1 MHALPWN
8 RPAMYVLKKSGHMEA
23 ISSSTVQRWQ
33 EYAERFQK
41 QEQVNLTAIKEARD
55 ELKQVQTMLK
65 EMQDKGLI
73 AIDADED
80 PAMEISNV
88 VKEESSVKIRT
99 GLQ

>member
-1 MHALPWN
+1 M
-8 RPAMYVLKKSGHMEA
+8 
-23 ISSSTVQRWQ
+23 
-33 EYAERFQK
+33 
-41 QEQVNLTAIKEARD
+41 NLTAIKEARD

-80 PAMEISNV
+80 PAMEIGNV